1 MTSDVKVRLFPGGP
15 EFPAEFLDAVQKGE
29 VVFFCGAGLSMGTG
43 LPDFPDLVR
52 ELDRILNPDPN
63 DRFDKGRTDDRKG
76 RTDYDRMLSELE
88 DRFVQGR
95 MRKHARAILSKPPQD
110 PKGIL
115 STDAVLENHRNILKL
130 AATLGGGVRLVTTN
144 FDDRFALAN
153 GGEIRS
159 DDAPKLPVLE
169 SPGWSSLVHLHGR
182 ICEGGDL
189 NDLVLTAADFGRAYL
204 SEGWALRFVVRLMRR
219 WPVAFVGYGLND
231 PPMRYLM
238 DAVRDPRGNPEEF
251 KQAFALVGCKDGEE
265 GKRRRKW
272 EGKRVVPILYSDA
285 KNHAALREVLR
296 ELAQLKDEP
305 NYRAE
310 LAVRGTNGNPD
321 DEGGDNGRRVVWAL
335 RDFVAAENFAGA
347 KIFADTKDGG
357 KFVHWL
363 DAFKKAGLFRA
374 DNAAP
379 VDALACPPHSLHG
392 APALPPVARCLAF
405 WAARHAHQPALLW
418 WLASSGGTPHPQF
431 IWRLLHFVNGVDGIK
446 PKEMPDRLV
455 ELWNLHLQ
463 ERLASP
469 FCGLLFDDSLSTR
482 TKSKWAESNW
492 EQLLLAALR
501 PRPRVVPDAS
511 FQQPEEREQFKVKVD
526 IDCEMDRAN
535 DEAYSARE
543 HAKKSE
549 FVMAH
554 AEALAAHMED
564 AASLMKRC
572 GIDTLSL
579 RCFRPEE
586 DDDRYDTP
594 HWLFLT
600 LLVRDA
606 VLGMIKGK
614 ETSRLKNLVSRW
626 MGSEH
631 LLMRRL
637 ALFTVTETA
646 KLPKRTRLPV
656 DWGAKTI
663 TARPDILW
671 TLESGRES
679 CRFLR
684 KAGAGITPSL
694 LAKLERV
701 IREGPSHPNAP
712 EEDVAQVMR
721 WEVPKFLAKLELSG
735 TRLSPES
742 ARMLADARAAEPGIQ
757 FENAMECWCSK
768 TMTDAPEWPGMPKR
782 VAPKWADMTADEC
795 ASHIRTAEWLD
806 LGPLV
811 KDHPDKAVESFEI
824 LAKRGFWNSDKWS
837 LFLGG
842 FDSNEDIQDG
852 IAVRLIR
859 LLEAMPEGL
868 AHDLARDCAR
878 FLEVIPR
885 TLPFTEMEKAWRR
898 AWEFNLDPS
907 PTISSNHH
915 ISQLDIAINH
925 AHGRLAEIP
934 LVRFGQ
940 QEEWD
945 KLSVVLAEIL
955 ASEKPSHKH
964 GQILIGSRLSLL
976 FHDCPEWTRRRLLP
990 FFAPEHPMAFGMWE
1004 AFLYHPTVS
1013 VELLAALKP
1022 GLTHFLKRVDD
1033 FHERANN
1040 LVGVFVIGCL
1050 LHPEIIPRDEK
1061 RRVVAGMSSKG
1072 IQHLCWRMERELWDG
1087 DGAALAKTWR
1097 ESLFPFLREVWSEKR
1112 RTADEASDISRALAS
1127 VVILTGDA
1135 FPEASQWAK
1144 NFLSPIAAG
1153 HSHPMHPVTDFR
1165 YGHQKQAKNIP
1176 TQFPRE
1182 CLLFLNRIV
1191 PDEGF
1196 YHRGE
1201 LHAVLDKIKAAAP
1214 DLEKDPAYIRL
1225 RKIAS
1230 GG

>member
-1 MTSDVKVRLFPGGP
+1 MKVRLFPGGP

-29 VVFFCGAGLSMGTG
+29 VVFFCGAGLSVGTG
-43 LPDFPDLVR
+43 LPLFPGLVR
-52 ELDRILNPDPN
+52 ELDGILNPDPD
-63 DRFDKGRTDDRKG
+63 DRFAEG

-88 DRFVQGR
+88 DRFVPGR

-115 STDAVLENHRNILKL
+115 SEAVLENHRNILNL
-130 AATLGGGVRLVTTN
+130 AATPGGGVRLVTTN

-159 DDAPKLPVLE
+159 DDAPKMPVPE

-189 NDLVLTAADFGRAYL
+189 SDLVLTAADFGRAYL
-204 SEGWALRFVVRLMRR
+204 SEGWARRFVVRLMRR
-219 WPVAFVGYGLND
+219 WLVAFVGYGLDD

-238 DAVRDPRGNPEEF
+238 DAAYDPRGNPDGF
-251 KQAFALVGCKDGEE
+251 HPQAFALDGCKTGEKDE
-265 GKRRRKW
+265 RRLEW
-272 EGKRVVPILYSDA
+272 ESKRVIPILYDDA
-285 KNHAALREVLR
+285 DDYAALRPILR
-296 ELAQLKDEP
+296 ELARLKDEP
-305 NYRAE
+305 NCRAE
-310 LAVRGTNGNPD
+310 KAIQGTDGNPD

-335 RDFVAAENFAGA
+335 NNPVTAQTFAERKF
-347 KIFADTKDGG
+347 FPDTADGE
-357 KFVHWL
+357 KFVRWL
-363 DAFKKAGLFRA
+363 DAFKKAGLFQA

-379 VDALACPPHSLHG
+379 ID
-392 APALPPVARCLAF
+392 ALPPVANHLAF

-418 WLASSGGTPHPQF
+418 WLASSDGTPHPRF
-431 IWRLLHFVNGVDGIK
+431 IWRLLHFINGAGGIK
-446 PKEMPDRLV
+446 PQEMPDRLV
-455 ELWNLHLQ
+455 EMWNLHLQ
-463 ERLASP
+463 ERLALP
-469 FCGLLFDDSLSTR
+469 FCGLLLDESLSTR
-482 TKSKWAESNW
+482 TKSELAESNW

-501 PRPRVVPDAS
+501 PRPRVIPDAS
-511 FQQPEEREQFKVKVD
+511 FRPSEEWEQFKVEVD
-526 IDCEMDRAN
+526 IDCEMDRADN
-535 DEAYSARE
+535 DAYSARE
-543 HAKKSE
+543 YAKKPE

-554 AEALAAHMED
+554 AEALVAHMED
-564 AASLMKRC
+564 AASLMTRC
-572 GIDTLSL
+572 GIDTRRL

-586 DDDRYDTP
+586 DDDYGDGAP
-594 HWLFLT
+594 AHWLFLT
-600 LLVRDA
+600 LLVRNA

-614 ETSRLKNLVSRW
+614 EVARLKNLVPRW

-701 IREGPSHPNAP
+701 IREGPSRSNAP

-742 ARMLADARAAEPGIQ
+742 ARMLADARAAEPEIE
-757 FENAMECWCSK
+757 FENLMEYHKSK
-768 TMTDAPEWPGMPKR
+768 IVGFSMRGIGPVAEPD
-782 VAPKWADMTADEC
+782 APKWADMTADEC
-795 ASHIRTAEWLD
+795 ANHIRTAERLN
-806 LGPLV
+806 LAPFV
-811 KDHPDKAVESFEI
+811 KDHLDKAVEAFEI
-824 LAKRGFWNSDKWS
+824 LAEREFWNRAKWS
-837 LFLGG
+837 LFLNG
-842 FDSNEDIQDG
+842 FERNQDIPGDF
-852 IAVRLIR
+852 AVRLIR
-859 LLEAMPEGL
+859 LLGAMPEGL

-878 FLEVIPR
+878 LLEVIPR

-898 AWEFNLDPS
+898 AWEFDLDPS
-907 PTISSNHH
+907 PTISGNHH

-940 QEEWD
+940 QEERD
-945 KLSVVLAEIL
+945 KLSGVLAEIL

-990 FFAPEHPMAFGMWE
+990 FFAPKHPMAFGMWE

-1022 GLTHFLKRVDD
+1022 GLTRFLKRVDD
-1033 FHERANN
+1033 FHERADN
-1040 LVGVFVIGCL
+1040 LVGIFVIGCL
-1050 LHPEIIPRDEK
+1050 SHPKIITQDEK
-1061 RRVVAGMSSKG
+1061 RRMVAGMSSQG
-1072 IQHLCWRMERELWDG
+1072 IQHLCRHMERKIWDG

-1097 ESLFPFLREVWSEKR
+1097 ESVFPFLREVWPEKR
-1112 RTADEASDISRALAS
+1112 PTAGEASDISRALAS

-1135 FPEASQWAK
+1135 FPEAFQWAED
-1144 NFLSPIAAG
+1144 FLSPIVG
-1153 HSHPMHPVTDFR
+1153 HGHPRHPVTSFL

-1176 TQFPRE
+1176 AQFPRA
-1182 CLLFLNRIV
+1182 CLLFLDRIV

-1196 YHRGE
+1196 YHRDK
-1201 LHAVLDKIKAAAP
+1201 LRAVLDKIKAANP
-1214 DLEKDPAYIRL
+1214 DPPNLDLEKHPAYIRL
-1225 RKIAS
+1225 WEIAS